1 MRNRNP
7 VAFILMLVIGALCTN
22 LTYSHGPHSYDQLV
36 QNPLPLHSIQSS
48 YPSETREFSVHLPAG
63 YETNKGERYPV
74 MYVLDADRPFVF
86 QETISTVN
94 TLVDRHK
101 IPELLIVFLPNSS
114 DEARSRDYTPSLHAN
129 QFLDFLEFEL
139 KPYIDENFRT
149 DPLSIL
155 SGHSRSGLLAVHSL
169 LNRPHLFEAHIA
181 LSPALWH
188 DDDLIISKA
197 GLSFES
203 TDSLPN
209 FLYMNIGGEENA
221 NISNSFGRME
231 SVLRQAA
238 PLDLNWQADFAEF
251 ESHGTT
257 RPLGHYLALRKF
269 FIDWP

>member
-7 VAFILMLVIGALCTN
+7 AAFLLMLVVGALSTN
-22 LTYSHGPHSYDQLV
+22 ITYSHGPHSYDQLV
-36 QNPLPLHSIQSS
+36 QNPLPLHAIQSS
-48 YPSETREFSVHLPAG
+48 YPIETRDFRVHLPIG
-63 YETNKGERYPV
+63 YETNPNERYPV

-114 DEARSRDYTPSLHAN
+114 DEARSRDYTPSLQAN
-129 QFLDFLEFEL
+129 QFLDFMEFEL
-139 KPYIDENFRT
+139 KPYIDDNFRT
-149 DPLSIL
+149 EPLSIL

-169 LNRPHLFEAHIA
+169 LNRPYLFDGHIA

-188 DDDLIISKA
+188 SDDLIISKA
-197 GLSFES
+197 ELSLES
-203 TDSLPN
+203 IDSLPN
-209 FLYMNIGGEENA
+209 FFYMNIGGQENE
-221 NISNSFGRME
+221 NISNSFDRME
-231 SVLRQAA
+231 SVLRRAA
-238 PLDLNWQADFAEF
+238 PSDLNWQADLAEF

-269 FIDWP
+269 FINWE